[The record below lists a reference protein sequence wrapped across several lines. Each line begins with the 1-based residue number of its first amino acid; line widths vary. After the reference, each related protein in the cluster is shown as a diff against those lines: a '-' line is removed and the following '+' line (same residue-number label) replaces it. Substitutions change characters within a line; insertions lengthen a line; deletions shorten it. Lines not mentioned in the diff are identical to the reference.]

1 MRVATGHK
9 ELEDELTNV
18 LIKDLDQL
26 QSKRDMYFVNK
37 VLLPMIRT
45 ELTVPI
51 CIIERNKSA
60 DWAVNIDSLSTGGQ
74 SDKAIKADYNK
85 FVPSELIDAEIRPNL
100 IKGFKEVVGQVS
112 SSTAN
117 SALQG
122 NWALAKSVTSAQQ
135 IGEFPE
141 LWKNIQN
148 KGPMMMLIKGKNNL
162 GEKFLF
168 GGFCSKPMPPAPQ
181 HFDSD
186 QDLPVSSS
194 EEDFLFVHI

>member
-1 MRVATGHK
+1 VKARLQHDKLPLKLYDLLKDASPTKIIKEFPEDYLMLLVEMIMRIATGHK

-45 ELTVPI
+45 ELTVPV

-100 IKGFKEVVGQVS
+100 IKGFKEVVG
-112 SSTAN
+112 
-117 SALQG
+117 
-122 NWALAKSVTSAQQ
+122 
-135 IGEFPE
+135 
-141 LWKNIQN
+141 
-148 KGPMMMLIKGKNNL
+148 
-162 GEKFLF
+162 
-168 GGFCSKPMPPAPQ
+168 
-181 HFDSD
+181 
-186 QDLPVSSS
+186 
-194 EEDFLFVHI
+194 